1 MNYIELLV
9 VLLIAGIIFSVAI
22 DSLTQVLFHFKS
34 VLKYNSETIST
45 FHILNYI
52 RFDYVNHATE
62 SPNLSVGTVLGSQ
75 QFLRFSEFIE
85 GDKKIVRYRVVGPTQ
100 GKFSLYREVYQS
112 YGKSTILLNRRD
124 FTLEKAISFSL
135 SPDGRFI
142 HINNDL
148 YGCVKIPSNP
158 PNVRISGIIVI
169 KEK

>member
-22 DSLTQVLFHFKS
+22 DSLAQVFFHFKS
-34 VLKYNSETIST
+34 MIKNNSETIST

-52 RFDYVNHATE
+52 RFDYVNHATQN
-62 SPNLSVGTVLGSQ
+62 PNLSVGTILSSQ
-75 QFLRFSEFIE
+75 PFLRFDEFIE

-100 GKFSLYREVYQS
+100 GKFSLYREVYQRYS
-112 YGKSTILLNRRD
+112 KSAILLNRRD
-124 FTLEKAISFSL
+124 FTLEKSISFSL
-135 SPDGRFI
+135 SHDGRFI
-142 HINNDL
+142 HINNDF

-158 PNVRISGIIVI
+158 PSVRIIGITVI